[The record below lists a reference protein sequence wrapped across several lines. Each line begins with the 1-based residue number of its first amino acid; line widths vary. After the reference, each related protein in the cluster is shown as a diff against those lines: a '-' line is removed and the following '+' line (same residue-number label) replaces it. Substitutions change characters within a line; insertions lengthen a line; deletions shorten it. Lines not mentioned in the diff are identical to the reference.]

1 MHEGV
6 SGGPGSQE
14 RGAECSVVSTLNKR
28 VRVAPWEQN
37 ENVIELIA
45 FRSPE
50 AGPRALQ
57 VALAHAV
64 RLSR

>member
-1 MHEGV
+1 MV
-6 SGGPGSQE
+6 SI
-14 RGAECSVVSTLNKR
+14 LNKR

-57 VALAHAV
+57 VALAQVALAHAV